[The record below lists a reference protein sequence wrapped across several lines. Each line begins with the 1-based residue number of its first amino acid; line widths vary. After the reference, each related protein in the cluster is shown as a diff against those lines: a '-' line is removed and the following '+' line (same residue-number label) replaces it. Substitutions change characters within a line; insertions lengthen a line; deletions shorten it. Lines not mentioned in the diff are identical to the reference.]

1 MANIKDMNIG
11 DMYPSNLI
19 TNINAA
25 KDAALA
31 NHRLSDM
38 AKLKYIFDLSKED
51 IKKHN
56 PQLYY
61 AILGVVHSA
70 KCMKCAGLFPTSDYF
85 THANESKEE

>member
-1 MANIKDMNIG
+1 MANIKGMNIE

-19 TNINAA
+19 TDVNAA

-31 NHRLSDM
+31 NPRLSDM
-38 AKLKYIFDLSKED
+38 AKLKYVFDLSKED
-51 IKKHN
+51 LKNHN

-70 KCMKCAGLFPTSDYF
+70 KCMKCAGLSPPSDYF
-85 THANESKEE
+85 THANESNEE